1 MADPT
6 MPERPRSEPRR
17 FACRTR
23 PQLALGGL
31 AAVAG
36 LSLTGCD
43 GTPDLQ
49 DARFTTVSECVNAGM
64 AEEVCQSG
72 FNAAQLEHQRSAPQ
86 FNTLSSCE
94 QDWGSN
100 NCMPM
105 SASNGAGYSSGGS
118 VFVPMLTG
126 FLISQALQ
134 QRYYSG
140 RDIGYAYYGGGGY
153 RGTPI
158 YRDRGGSAVTVQRSG
173 GKAIATPVNV
183 NTTTVARSGFGGMG
197 KSRSGFRFG
206 G

>member
-1 MADPT
+1 MADLPT
-6 MPERPRSEPRR
+6 SERRR
-17 FACRTR
+17 FARLAR

-31 AAVAG
+31 AVVAG
-36 LSLTGCD
+36 LSLGGCD
-43 GTPDLQ
+43 GTPDFE
-49 DARFTTVSECVNAGM
+49 DAKFTTLSECVNAGL

-72 FNAAQLEHQRSAPQ
+72 FNAAALEHERNAPK

-100 NCMPM
+100 NCMP
-105 SASNGAGYSSGGS
+105 AAQANANGGYSSGGS

-126 FLISQALQ
+126 FLVSQALQ
-134 QRYYSG
+134 RRYYDG
-140 RDIGYAYYGGGGY
+140 RDIGYGYYGGGGY

-173 GKAIATPVNV
+173 GKMIATPVNV
-183 NTTTVARSGFGGMG
+183 NTTTVSRSGFGGMG
-197 KSRSGFRFG
+197 KSRGGFRFG